1 MGLTLKAGQLLVR
14 FTESTCNAEK
24 YQSRQNKRQRRK
36 RHHTDDEA
44 PSLGNKIEFTG
55 PPKARKTLPSR
66 PLSQAQDSANMV
78 SKASAR
84 TAPMRARVKGTEIPV
99 HPACRMGH
107 MRLPC
112 LTRDWSPRTRRAYSS
127 KTPVRAKH
135 YSSVISHSSG
145 NYGGLW
151 NAEPDAQRFMVRTA
165 PRSANERRPPSMPI
179 ADMRIQRVRTS
190 AHNPRPPHCSN
201 HLQPWI

>member
-1 MGLTLKAGQLLVR
+1 VAVPGRRIPRNNGAYRLGEILAIRQSRQRIVASRGMGLTLKAGQLLVR
-14 FTESTCNAEK
+14 FTESTCNTEQ

-55 PPKARKTLPSR
+55 PPQGPKDLAFQTAFPG
-66 PLSQAQDSANMV
+66 PGHANMV

-84 TAPMRARVKGTEIPV
+84 TAPMRARVKGTKIPV

-112 LTRDWSPRTRRAYSS
+112 LTRDWPPGPA
-127 KTPVRAKH
+127 AHIAQKH
-135 YSSVISHSSG
+135 VSEQSII
-145 NYGGLW
+145 L
-151 NAEPDAQRFMVRTA
+151 R
-165 PRSANERRPPSMPI
+165 
-179 ADMRIQRVRTS
+179 
-190 AHNPRPPHCSN
+190 
-201 HLQPWI
+201 